1 MDGPHEFGCSSEMA
15 RDKVRQSFLD
25 YFSELG
31 HKIVPSSSL
40 VPGDDPTL
48 LFTNAGMVQFKD
60 VFLGMGSRPYTRVVN
75 SQKCLRV
82 AGKHNDLD
90 DVGRDDSHHTFFEM
104 LGNWSFGD
112 YYKAEVIPWAWHL
125 LTEVWELEKERLWVT
140 VFEDEMGEIPRDDE
154 AAEIWSQIPGFNP
167 DRILF
172 FGRDENFWEMAET
185 GPCGPDSEIHYDRGE
200 EYCDK
205 KDIEG
210 HVCQVNGDCERFLE
224 LWNLVFIQYNRTS
237 PTNLIPLPEKH
248 VDTGMGFERVVSI
261 LQNVD
266 SNYKTDLFTP
276 MLDQLQT
283 LTGHSDHERATFIT
297 PYRVIADH
305 SRAASFLIADGVVP
319 GNTGRNYVCRMVIRR
334 ASRFGGKLGFNGPF
348 LSEIAETVIE
358 NYGKVYP
365 ELERNRAAILSTI
378 TDEEKRFHHTLDIG
392 LSRLEQQLENL
403 RSSGEKILPGED
415 AFDLYATYGLPLEIS
430 RDIAREDGLEIG
442 EEGFKKALETHRFA
456 SGAGK
461 HHEIITEEDI
471 GLYRQLL
478 KDLVDTGELGSE
490 GVIYNPYD
498 ERTVKGRILAIVQDG
513 KIVQE
518 AKPGDHV
525 NVVIPET
532 NFYVEAGGQVSDKGL
547 ITAMDKSAWEIRIDN
562 LYHPV
567 DGMIAHSGIVESG
580 KPKVGDECLARLL
593 HSRRWDIMRNH
604 TATHLLHA
612 GLQSVLGSHAR
623 QAGSLVAPDRLRFDF
638 THPEPMKKEEI
649 KAVEKFVN
657 DAILADYDLNVR
669 FKSQEEA
676 LAEGAMALFGEA
688 YGETVRTISI
698 GDADRISYELCG
710 GTHVPR
716 TSVIGPF
723 LIVNESSVAAGI
735 RRVEAVTGRFAMDLI
750 RRQRETL
757 AYLSN
762 RLVTTE
768 DALEE
773 RLDHIILERD
783 QLLKELSDFR
793 RQVAVAAYQS
803 LEVQQIGDVSVIRGM
818 IPDSTMETLRG
829 LADRFRNQYPS
840 GILVLASVQ
849 EDRPLLI
856 AAITKDLIDRG
867 LDATDLVKV
876 AAAEVGGGGGG
887 RPTLAQAGGNDVSRL
902 PEALK
907 RVDEWVAAH
916 LS

>member
-1 MDGPHEFGCSSEMA
+1 MA
-15 RDKVRQSFLD
+15 PMNSDVPLKWPGDKVRQSFLD

-154 AAEIWSQIPGFNP
+154 AAEIWSKIPGFNP

-461 HHEIITEEDI
+461 QHEIITEEDI

-907 RVDEWVAAH
+907 RVDEWVVAH

>member
-1 MDGPHEFGCSSEMA
+1 MA
-15 RDKVRQSFLD
+15 PMNSDAPLKWPGDKVRQSFLD

-154 AAEIWSQIPGFNP
+154 AAEIWSKIPGFNP

-334 ASRFGGKLGFNGPF
+334 ASRFGGKLGFSGPF
-348 LSEIAETVIE
+348 LSEIAATVIE

-461 HHEIITEEDI
+461 QHEIITEEDI

-567 DGMIAHSGIVESG
+567 DGMIGHSGIVESG

-649 KAVEKFVN
+649 EAVEKFVN
-657 DAILADYDLNVR
+657 NAILADYDLNVR

-887 RPTLAQAGGNDVSRL
+887 RPTLAQAGGNDISRL